1 MPLCGASPQ
10 LGVATPSAEKMLCSQ
25 LAPFFLQSP
34 PPHPPSS
41 RLRHHMGVPLP
52 RPSYL
57 TLLPTRTP
65 LLDHRHQLGS
75 RPLAPMRPDSDEKGL
90 DLARD
95 ARSGGVA
102 PSLPRSTPS
111 RYRRGHSTLPRP
123 QSAPAQCHSTMAVAA
138 LDPVEIMGSDP
149 RGLRKKK
156 GRPCHRCPCDSRQPA
171 RTAARR
177 RREGGRG
184 GGSGGV

>member
-1 MPLCGASPQ
+1 
-10 LGVATPSAEKMLCSQ
+10 
-25 LAPFFLQSP
+25 
-34 PPHPPSS
+34 
-41 RLRHHMGVPLP
+41 
-52 RPSYL
+52 
-57 TLLPTRTP
+57 
-65 LLDHRHQLGS
+65 
-75 RPLAPMRPDSDEKGL
+75 MRPDSDEKGL

-156 GRPCHRCPCDSRQPA
+156 EDPA
-171 RTAARR
+171 TAVLVIPGSLLGQR
-177 RREGGRG
+177 RG
-184 GGSGGV
+184 GGGKEVGVVAAAVYK